1 MQNAQRSTE
10 QKTEP
15 AFASELDEPIWALV
29 SFERCEATE
38 LTFNEVVQKLAE
50 LESQKIAGL
59 CIVTSEAAARIVDSP
74 A

>member
-10 QKTEP
+10 QETERP
-15 AFASELDEPIWALV
+15 FASELDEPIWALV
-29 SFERCEATE
+29 SFERCEATG
-38 LTFNEVVQKLAE
+38 LRFNEAVQKLAE
-50 LESQKIAGL
+50 LESRKGAGL